1 MEEKSILKDLYKL
14 LDNKPH
20 SQQFEDIKK
29 KGIPPTIKRVC
40 PESHHQEVTG
50 GKLPDDAPHNESSPS
65 QQ

>member
-14 LDNKPH
+14 LDNKPNAN
-20 SQQFEDIKK
+20 QFDFLKK
-29 KGIPPTIKRVC
+29 KGTPPVIGRVC
-40 PESHHQEVTG
+40 PESHHQEETG